1 MSGRIGTRAV
11 VLALACGLLLA
22 GCATDAARS
31 EKAGGAPEKGRQ
43 AAEEDLKKGALKQKE
58 YPPLPYSL
66 QTMRFIR
73 LLKSECGVEWEVV
86 NSKEDSKELRE
97 EVAAYNEVM
106 RAAIEKKCGPGAF
119 ARLREKAEKGD
130 PAAPPR
136 RGNNAAPSRP
146 KEGRT

>member
-31 EKAGGAPEKGRQ
+31 EKAGGAREKGRQ
-43 AAEEDLKKGALKQKE
+43 AAEEDLKKGVLKQKE

-66 QTMRFIR
+66 QMMRFIR

-106 RAAIEKKCGPGAF
+106 RAAIEKKFGPGAF

-130 PAAPPR
+130 PAAP
-136 RGNNAAPSRP
+136 AAPG
-146 KEGRT
+146 K